1 MTIISIEVHY
11 IKMAQVLY
19 QLFYVGANVRKLIV
33 LGTSYLYVPGSSLHI
48 RLVGCDNQ
56 KDSMI
61 FEKAQIRFG
70 FLVFF

>member
-33 LGTSYLYVPGSSLHI
+33 LGTSYLYVLGTQNFQEALNI
-48 RLVGCDNQ
+48 LGRWVEILKKIQ
-56 KDSMI
+56 Y
-61 FEKAQIRFG
+61 
-70 FLVFF
+70 FLKI